1 MGENTQKSKQPSKTF
16 VSNGTQGE
24 EVSGPVREQGEIIG
38 VNSTNNSP
46 IFAMLIFKG
55 QLNPLIKPFLLFFYG
70 NLRYITF
77 YRTLYHVM
85 EVHDFL

>member
-1 MGENTQKSKQPSKTF
+1 MVDGGNTQKSKHAEKTF

-55 QLNPLIKPFLLFFYG
+55 QLNPLIKSSFLFYFENQDFKCFVDRRWLFC
-70 NLRYITF
+70 
-77 YRTLYHVM
+77 
-85 EVHDFL
+85 